1 MFKVGDL
8 VCDTAHTVVGIVC
21 DSYKQ
26 RVTIVVIWNKVPK
39 YQGCKTVLLHCDNI
53 ELLPQG
59 TRVIKHFKHGTTDEL
74 LYNYYD
80 RHKGTIKDITG
91 NNFNVF
97 NVDGTCADFEF
108 EFATDNALSV
118 SDVSTKNNKQYTT
131 LDIEPWDIMKAD
143 FTKEEF
149 IGFLKGN
156 IIKYCLRK
164 KGSDL
169 QDFEKIEH
177 YARKLQEVLKDE
189 GN

>member
-1 MFKVGDL
+1 MNTGDL
-8 VCDTAHTVVGIVC
+8 VCDKAHTVVGIVC
-21 DSYKQ
+21 DKFQ
-26 RVTIVVIWNKVPK
+26 QQNTINVLWNKTPE
-39 YQGCKTVLLHCDNI
+39 YQGCKQVVLHDDVI

-59 TRVIKHFKHGTTDEL
+59 TLVTKHYKKGTTDTI

-80 RHKGTIKDITG
+80 SEKGLIKGITG
-91 NNFNVF
+91 SCFNAW
-97 NVDGTCADFEF
+97 NLDGACDLEF
-108 EFATDNALSV
+108 EFMD
-118 SDVSTKNNKQYTT
+118 DVSTKNNKQYTT

-189 GN
+189 SN

>member
-1 MFKVGDL
+1 MFKLGDL

-26 RVTIVVIWNKVPK
+26 RVTIVILWNKVPE
-39 YQGCKTVLLHCDNI
+39 YQGCKTVVLQCDNVK
-53 ELLPQG
+53 LLPQG
-59 TRVIKHFKHGTTDEL
+59 TRVIKHFKQAHTDEL

-80 RHKGTIKDITG
+80 KNKGIIKDITG
-91 NNFNVF
+91 NNFTVF
-97 NVDGTCADFEF
+97 NVDGTCADLEF
-108 EFATDNALSV
+108 EFID
-118 SDVSTKNNKQYTT
+118 DVSTKNNKQYTT

-189 GN
+189 SN